1 MTPNLRAFA
10 CGYLAHALVSARD
23 DAEAAAGWSFEPDF
37 EAALWAVARNAG
49 GLVASG
55 ALDEAVAFAELFACA
70 QRTGLLAA
78 LGVGEASEVIAKGLI
93 AGTTDPADWWGYLPD
108 V

>member
-10 CGYLAHALVSARD
+10 AGYVAHALVSARD

-55 ALDEAVAFAELFACA
+55 VLDEAAAFFELFACA
-70 QRTGLLAA
+70 RQTGMLAA
-78 LGVGEASEVIAKGLI
+78 LGVTEASEVIAEGVKSGKR
-93 AGTTDPADWWGYLPD
+93 DRCDWWGFLNA
-108 V
+108 

>member
-1 MTPNLRAFA
+1 MTPQLRDFA
-10 CGYLAHALVSARD
+10 YGYLAHALVSARD

-55 ALDEAVAFAELFACA
+55 ALDEEAALVELFAGA
-70 QRTGLLAA
+70 HKTGILAA
-78 LGVGEASEVIAKGLI
+78 LGVSVVSDIIAEGVKSGKR
-93 AGTTDPADWWGYLPD
+93 DRCDFWGFLPN